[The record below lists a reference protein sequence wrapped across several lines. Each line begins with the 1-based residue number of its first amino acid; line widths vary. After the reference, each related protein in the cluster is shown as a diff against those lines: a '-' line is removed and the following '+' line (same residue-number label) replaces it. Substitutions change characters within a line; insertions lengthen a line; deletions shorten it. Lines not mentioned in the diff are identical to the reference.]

1 MVTSLA
7 SPVMRSTLYVPGD
20 QPEKLMKA
28 VRRSA
33 DGVIFDLEDAV
44 APGNKH
50 TARELVTEF
59 IRSQPAT
66 GPALLV
72 RINWGDLGIE
82 DLRTLI
88 PGCGSKISAVYVPKV
103 STVDELVRVDA
114 ELNALEQGS
123 GLERGSIIVV
133 ALLETARGILDA
145 RHIAEAP
152 RVRRLAIG
160 EADLSADLG
169 IELTAGDE
177 REMLTARAAVVLASA
192 AAGIE
197 PPVGPVSTDFRDLD
211 ALRHSTERL
220 RRMGFRGRSCI
231 HPAQVDI
238 VNEVFTPTGEEV
250 ERAERLVQLY
260 DRAVAAGQ
268 GVIADDGGKMIDEA
282 VVRTAR
288 RVVAQHDH
296 LNASSREAQRP
307 AGTR

>member
-1 MVTSLA
+1 
-7 SPVMRSTLYVPGD
+7 MRSTLYVPGD

-33 DGVIFDLEDAV
+33 DGVICDLEDAV
-44 APGNKH
+44 APANKH

-197 PPVGPVSTDFRDLD
+197 PPIGPVSTDFRDLD

-288 RVVAQHDH
+288 RVVAQRNH
-296 LNASSREAQRP
+296 LNAASREAQQP
-307 AGTR
+307 GGTR